1 LEVAAYDLVLDTPR
15 FLLSDVVT
23 AIPSL
28 DQNNLKAWISRGV
41 VTLGKFDR
49 EAGGSGGRFI
59 LTLRTVYA
67 LALMSRMVELG
78 VSPARAFQN
87 ACRFTKRHLPKA
99 KVVEETDGRSPETL
113 LYKNGPTIFVAYSS
127 KSDELEHSSCATTLT
142 NTWKEEI
149 ITTNYDALLENIFRG
164 KSAVLVLFGNP
175 ILNGVDKA
183 LDVRRG

>member
-1 LEVAAYDLVLDTPR
+1 MTGYDLVLDTPR

-49 EAGGSGGRFI
+49 KAGGSGGRFI

-78 VSPARAFQN
+78 VSPARAFKN
-87 ACRFTKRHLPKA
+87 ACRFTKRHLPKT
-99 KVVEETDGRSPETL
+99 KVSEETDRRSPETL
-113 LYKNGPTIFVAYSS
+113 LYKNGPTIFVAFSS
-127 KSDELEHSSCATTLT
+127 KSDELEQSSYST
-142 NTWKEEI
+142 NLSITWKEERF
-149 ITTNYDALLENIFRG
+149 TTNYDALLENILKG
-164 KSAVLVLFGNP
+164 KPAALVLFGNL